1 MSENRSI
8 HQEVRRLI
16 TDRIETTQHLEVL
29 VLLFRNPGRWWSAE
43 SVAEE
48 LRIASLSA
56 GSRLEDLASRMLL
69 DARVAESVV
78 FRYKPVSPALE
89 ATVAELARLYSERPL
104 EVTTLIRARV
114 TDHIR
119 GFADAF
125 RIRKENDDA

>member
-1 MSENRSI
+1 MAP
-8 HQEVRRLI
+8 L
-16 TDRIETTQHLEVL
+16 
-29 VLLFRNPGRWWSAE
+29 SAE
-43 SVAEE
+43 N
-48 LRIASLSA
+48 
-56 GSRLEDLASRMLL
+56 RLEDLASRMLL

-104 EVTTLIRARV
+104 EVATLIRARV

-125 RIRKENDDA
+125 RIRKRNDDA